1 MYCNSFFIT
10 NKHTIFHYNKLKLQ
24 QNYINTK
31 RYTRLKFKGY
41 KLLKLR
47 KSNQKQ
53 NKKKTKETH
62 TKQTKTKGQRE
73 RETER
78 ERKKFTHPIFLNDFS
93 YVVYLFLHKNLLSTI
108 HLRHWNYV
116 ICLMQFFSKS
126 NCFLCVI
133 SSNFF
138 FYPFNF
144 SDFRSEIIYIYE
156 FLFSGFIDV

>member
-53 NKKKTKETH
+53 NKKKPKRNTH
-62 TKQTKTKGQRE
+62 KTNKDKRSKRERDRE
-73 RETER
+73 RE
-78 ERKKFTHPIFLNDFS
+78 KKVYPPHFS
-93 YVVYLFLHKNLLSTI
+93 
-108 HLRHWNYV
+108 
-116 ICLMQFFSKS
+116 
-126 NCFLCVI
+126 
-133 SSNFF
+133 
-138 FYPFNF
+138 
-144 SDFRSEIIYIYE
+144 E
-156 FLFSGFIDV
+156 